1 MLTLLILT
9 IQKERKNITVS
20 NFICLFSRPVYEL
33 KEKLFFIMYIV
44 YILIRFAREKGTKA
58 AYVERIMIPIN

>member
-1 MLTLLILT
+1 
-9 IQKERKNITVS
+9 
-20 NFICLFSRPVYEL
+20 
-33 KEKLFFIMYIV
+33 MYIV